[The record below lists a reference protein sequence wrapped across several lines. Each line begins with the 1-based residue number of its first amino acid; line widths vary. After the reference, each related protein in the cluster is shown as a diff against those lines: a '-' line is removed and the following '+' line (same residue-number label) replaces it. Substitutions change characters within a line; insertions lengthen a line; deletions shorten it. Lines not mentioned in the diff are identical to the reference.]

1 MALTEGKLRMQAL
14 SLLHQKLYMTEK
26 YTEVNCKDY
35 IKELLEYLSI
45 AFKSNYS
52 DVKFNLDIDDFKLN
66 LDQAVPL
73 GLILNELITNSLK
86 HSGKDELRID
96 LTAKKEKENIR
107 ITLKDNGKGISQEQ
121 FENSSSFGISIIKSL
136 VDQINGKLSVGCIDG
151 AHFKLEFVNKET
163 E

>member
-35 IKELLEYLSI
+35 IRELVDYLSI

-52 DVKFNLDIDDFKLN
+52 DVDFKLDTDDFKLN

-73 GLILNELITNSLK
+73 GLILNELVTNSLK
-86 HSGKDELRID
+86 HSGKDKLVID
-96 LTAKKEKENIR
+96 LKAKKQDGKIS
-107 ITLKDNGKGISQEQ
+107 ISLQDNGKGISMEQ
-121 FENSSSFGISIIKSL
+121 FEKSSSFGISMIKSL
-136 VDQINGKLSVGCIDG
+136 VEQINGELSVGCKNG
-151 AHFKLEFVNKET
+151 PHFKLEFVSKET
-163 E
+163 D